1 VQPESLPTEI
11 LSKESSPVNEI
22 EDRHFRTDHLKAD
35 LSGRTARGGT
45 IMIVSQGMKFLIN
58 MASAVILA
66 RLLTPQDYGLIAMVA
81 VVVNFSYPFRNL
93 GLSAAT
99 MQRAE
104 INNKQVSNLFWVN
117 VGLSVAA
124 MLVTGAVA
132 PAIAWFFGEP
142 RLVWITLALAGGF
155 IFGGLTVQHEALL
168 KRQMRFISIAA
179 NEISSMLIGTTV
191 AISLAWK
198 GFGYWALV
206 WSQLAIGASYAIG
219 VWLVCRWRPRLP
231 ARNSGVR
238 SMLAFGRNLTG
249 FNVLNYVARNIDNLL
264 IGRYWG
270 AQQLGVYA
278 RAYQLL
284 LLPLDQI
291 IAPIDGVA
299 VSALSRLADNPDRY
313 RQAYLRML
321 EKLAMLTM
329 PAMALMIITSDWLV
343 RVMLGPQWLETGRIF
358 ALLGIIGLVEP
369 VSSTMGWLLISQG
382 RTHHILQWGL
392 IDATVS
398 IVSIIAGLP
407 WGAVGVA
414 GSYAL
419 VGLCIRKPFQF
430 WFVNRVGPVRTSEFY
445 RAIIPSVCASL
456 AVMFV
461 VFCFR
466 RWSGLTSAVQGLIV
480 SLALGIGAAFLSFY
494 ILPRGRAA
502 LRDVRDL
509 LPLLIWRK
517 ESSH

>member
-1 VQPESLPTEI
+1 MDEF
-11 LSKESSPVNEI
+11 SSVPADP
-22 EDRHFRTDHLKAD
+22 DRHFRTDHLSTD
-35 LSGRTARGGT
+35 LSGRTARGGA

-66 RLLTPQDYGLIAMVA
+66 RLLTPHDYGLIAMVA

-104 INNKQVSNLFWVN
+104 INNKQVSTLFWVN
-117 VGLSVAA
+117 IALSVGVMLITAA
-124 MLVTGAVA
+124 LA
-132 PAIAWFFGEP
+132 PAIAWFFGES
-142 RLVWITLALAGGF
+142 RLIWITLAFAGGF

-168 KRQMRFISIAA
+168 KRQMRFTAIAA
-179 NEISSMLIGTTV
+179 NEIISMLIGTAT
-191 AISLAWK
+191 AITMAWK

-206 WSQLAIGASYAIG
+206 CSQLAIGASYATG
-219 VWLVCRWRPRLP
+219 VWLVCHWRPGLP

-238 SMLAFGRNLTG
+238 SMIAFGRNLTG
-249 FNVLNYVARNIDNLL
+249 FNVLNYLARNIDNLL

-270 AQQLGVYA
+270 AGQLGVYA

-329 PAMALMIITSDWLV
+329 PAMALMIVTSDWLV
-343 RVMLGPQWLETGRIF
+343 RVMLGPQWIETGRIF
-358 ALLGIIGLVEP
+358 ALLGIIGFVEP
-369 VSSTMGWLLISQG
+369 ISSTMGWLLISQG

-392 IDATVS
+392 IDAAIS
-398 IVSIIAGLP
+398 IASIIAGLP

-414 GSYAL
+414 GSYAI
-419 VGLCIRKPFQF
+419 VGLCIRKPLQF

-445 RAIIPSVCASL
+445 RAIVPSICASL
-456 AVMFV
+456 AVLLV
-461 VFCFR
+461 VFFFR
-466 RWSGLTSAVQGLIV
+466 RWADFSGPVQGLMV
-480 SLALGIGAAFLSFY
+480 SFALAVGAALISFY
-494 ILPRGRAA
+494 ILPRGRMA
-502 LRDVRDL
+502 LRDIRE
-509 LPLLIWRK
+509 LIPVVIGRK
-517 ESSH
+517 RVPQ

>member
-1 VQPESLPTEI
+1 MDEGSQIQADPN
-11 LSKESSPVNEI
+11 K
-22 EDRHFRTDHLKAD
+22 HFRTDHLKAD
-35 LSGRTARGGT
+35 LTGRTARSGT

-58 MASAVILA
+58 MASAVVLA

-104 INNKQVSNLFWVN
+104 INDKQVTTLFWVN
-117 VGLSVAA
+117 VGLSIAA
-124 MLVTGAVA
+124 MLITGAFA

-142 RLVWITLALAGGF
+142 RLIWITLAFAGGF

-168 KRQMRFISIAA
+168 KRQMRFVAIAA
-179 NEISSMLIGTTV
+179 NEIISMLIGTST
-191 AISLAWK
+191 AIVLAWK
-198 GFGYWALV
+198 GFGYWSLV
-206 WSQLAIGASYAIG
+206 WSQLAIGSSYAAG
-219 VWLVCRWRPRLP
+219 VWLVCRWRPGLP

-238 SMLAFGRNLTG
+238 SMLKFGRNLTG
-249 FNVLNYVARNIDNLL
+249 FNVLNYLARNIDNLL

-329 PAMALMIITSDWLV
+329 PTMALMIITSDWLV
-343 RVMLGPQWLETGRIF
+343 RVILGPQWIETGRIF
-358 ALLGIIGLVEP
+358 ALLGIIGIVEP

-392 IDATVS
+392 IDAFVS
-398 IVSIIAGLP
+398 IASIVAGLP

-414 GSYAL
+414 ASYAV
-419 VGLCIRKPFQF
+419 VGICLRKPFQF
-430 WFVNRVGPVRTSEFY
+430 WFVNRIGPVRTSEFY
-445 RAIIPSVCASL
+445 ITIIPSICAAL
-456 AVMFV
+456 AVMLA

-466 RWSGLTSAVQGLIV
+466 KWTGFNEALPGLVISFGLAISAAG
-480 SLALGIGAAFLSFY
+480 LSFY
-494 ILPRGRAA
+494 ILPRGRMA
-502 LRDVRDL
+502 LRDIREL
-509 LPLLIWRK
+509 LPLVIWRK
-517 ESSH
+517 RVSQ